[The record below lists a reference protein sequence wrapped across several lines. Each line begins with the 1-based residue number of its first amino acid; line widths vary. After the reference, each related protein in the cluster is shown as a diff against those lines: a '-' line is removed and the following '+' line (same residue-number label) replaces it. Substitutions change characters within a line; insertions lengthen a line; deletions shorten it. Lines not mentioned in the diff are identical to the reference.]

1 MKIAKI
7 EIGWEPSLLKNQ
19 SHYLGDNKQGI
30 TKSCKKAVYDI
41 VMLLRG
47 ELRGRFR
54 WNGERIQVV
63 ITAYRPRTNIDAQNF
78 VDAISDAIQI
88 AINVND
94 SNFDV
99 VAVGKTD
106 TDNPRIE
113 IELIQEMKDA

>member
-7 EIGWEPSLLKNQ
+7 EIGWEPSLLKN
-19 SHYLGDNKQGI
+19 SAYYLGDTKQGH
-30 TKSCKKAVYDI
+30 TKACKKAVYDI

-78 VDAISDAIQI
+78 VDAISDAVQI

-113 IELIQEMKDA
+113 IELIQEMKDS